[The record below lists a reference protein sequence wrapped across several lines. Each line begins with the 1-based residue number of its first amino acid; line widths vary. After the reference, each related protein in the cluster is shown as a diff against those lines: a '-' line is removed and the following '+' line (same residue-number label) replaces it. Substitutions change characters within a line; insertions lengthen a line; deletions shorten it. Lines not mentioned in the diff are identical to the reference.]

1 MWIKIRD
8 LIISI
13 TKTSD
18 DYDKKHMKIKFN
30 SDDELTLN
38 KAIKIPKNELKEIDI
53 KNRACCYFDD
63 TINGTD
69 INFSNILLDK
79 KLYGNISVY
88 DISYKTSTGPKPL
101 GIRFSK
107 TDGLIIVLDDKT
119 KHLILFD
126 CGLFNKISDR
136 IKYLIIEKVVLQIVL
151 IIILGRSDLIHIIFY
166 LLKKY

>member
-1 MWIKIRD
+1 ME
-8 LIISI
+8 S
-13 TKTSD
+13 
-18 DYDKKHMKIKFN
+18 
-30 SDDELTLN
+30 
-38 KAIKIPKNELKEIDI
+38 KNELKEIDI

-69 INFSNILLDK
+69 INFSNILL
-79 KLYGNISVY
+79 

-126 CGLFNKISDR
+126 CGLFNKICDR